1 MHFNKAIKCSLPKEN
16 RSENSGPASD
26 AETMDVAFG
35 TIGFHDQFHPSGDGS
50 LIMKSRK
57 DPNLNAESN
66 LSHSSHT

>member
-35 TIGFHDQFHPSGDGS
+35 TIFWEFKDSDCPDDIDVCRAGMLRG
-50 LIMKSRK
+50 RK
-57 DPNLNAESN
+57 AAIVVLFM
-66 LSHSSHT
+66 